1 MAKKK
6 LPKRYKNYIK
16 DTLTKKM
23 YKNVIEEYTAI
34 AKIYQDKWARYIAS
48 TEQAILE
55 QLKLHGKETI
65 LDAGCGTGSLIL
77 ALQKRFK
84 HKGTIYGFDI
94 TPAML
99 ELAEFN
105 LSKGR
110 FNKSLQ
116 LELAHCENFSAKK
129 NSIDIII
136 FSSVLHHLPHP
147 EHALTEFHRVLK
159 KNGLLILV
167 DYCTDYPA
175 TKLFDVF
182 ARLFHKA
189 HHKAYSSEYV
199 KELLVKHKFKITTFK
214 TWKATAFRGVM
225 LFEARKK

>member
-6 LPKRYKNYIK
+6 LPQRYKSYLK
-16 DTLTKKM
+16 DALTKKM

-34 AKIYQDKWARYIAS
+34 AKIYEDKWAKYLAS
-48 TEQAILE
+48 TEEAIIE
-55 QLKLHGKETI
+55 QLKLKGKETI
-65 LDAGCGTGSLIL
+65 LDAGCGTGSLLVAI
-77 ALQKRFK
+77 QKKFK
-84 HKGTIYGFDI
+84 HTGKVYGFDI

-116 LELAHCENFSAKK
+116 LELAHCENFSAKD
-129 NSIDIII
+129 NSIDIVI

-159 KNGLLILV
+159 KNGKLILV

-175 TKLFDVF
+175 TKLFDIF
-182 ARLFHKA
+182 ARIFHKA
-189 HHKAYSSEYV
+189 HHKAYSSVYV
-199 KELLVKHKFKITTFK
+199 KELLVKHKFKVQAFK
-214 TWKATAFRGVM
+214 TWKATSFRGVM